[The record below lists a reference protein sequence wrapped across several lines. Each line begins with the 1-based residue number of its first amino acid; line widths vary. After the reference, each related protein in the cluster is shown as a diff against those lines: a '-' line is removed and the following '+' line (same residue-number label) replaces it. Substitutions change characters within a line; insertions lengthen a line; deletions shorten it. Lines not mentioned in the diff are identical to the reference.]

1 MATRIPCTACVG
13 ILGPAKARCHECR
26 GVGYTERTECPAK
39 GKAFLTECAAFLSRD
54 PMCGGWECSRC
65 HESGPL

>member
-1 MATRIPCTACVG
+1 MATRIKCYACATAP
-13 ILGPAKARCHECR
+13 IQYAKNCRECR
-26 GVGYTERTECPAK
+26 GVGYTEISTCPAK
-39 GKAFLTECAAFLSRD
+39 GKDFLTECAAFLSSD